1 MFVADDV
8 ALDLVRRLRPVV
20 ATDASPEAFEIVVAG
35 CDCQR
40 AALRLAH
47 RR

>member
-8 ALDLVRRLRPVV
+8 ALDLVRVLRPVV
-20 ATDASPEAFEIVVAG
+20 ATDVSPEAFEIVVA
-35 CDCQR
+35 
-40 AALRLAH
+40 ALLPTRGAH